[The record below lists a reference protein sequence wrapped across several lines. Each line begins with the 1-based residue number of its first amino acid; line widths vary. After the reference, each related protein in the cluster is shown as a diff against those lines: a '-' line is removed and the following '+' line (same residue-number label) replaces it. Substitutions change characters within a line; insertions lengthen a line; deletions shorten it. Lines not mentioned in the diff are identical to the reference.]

1 MRKLFKRVISF
12 VLIPFTKWYL
22 RKERYF
28 RYRDIAIVVH
38 PGVFHPGLFYSTKF
52 LLEFLDGRPLPGK
65 KFLELGC
72 GTGTIAVVAARAGAV
87 VTASDLS
94 LKAIENTKLNAQNN
108 HVNIRI
114 VHSDLFDALEIQVFD
129 AIIINPPYYSQI
141 PKNEEELA
149 WNCGENFEYFWK
161 LFSTIDRYINSDTE
175 IIVVLTKGCDLKSIF
190 TIAAHH
196 NFSFILLRE
205 KAVLFDGRDFLYQLK
220 KTTSFP

>member
-12 VLIPFTKWYL
+12 FLIPFTKWYL

-28 RYRDIAIVVH
+28 RYRDIAIAVH

-52 LLEFLDGRPLPGK
+52 LLEFLDGRPLLGK

-94 LKAIENTKLNAQNN
+94 LKAVENTRVNAENN

-114 VHSDLFDALEIQVFD
+114 VHSDLFDGLDIQLFD
-129 AIIINPPYYSQI
+129 IIIINPPYYSQS

-149 WNCGENFEYFWK
+149 WNCGENFEYFSK
-161 LFSTIDRYINSDTE
+161 LFSTIDQYINTDTE
-175 IIVVLTKGCDLKSIF
+175 VIMVLTRGCDLKSIF
-190 TIAAHH
+190 TIAQRY
-196 NFSFILLRE
+196 NVSFTLLRE
-205 KAVLFDGRDFLYQLK
+205 KAVLFDGRDFLYQIK
-220 KTTSFP
+220 KTMSFP